1 MARRRLEEWRLLV
14 GAAQRAGTCRRCG
27 ARRSTTLVF
36 CVGCVQVLCP
46 QCAGLQP
53 HPLCELQRCVRCV
66 ADGLPVHL
74 MREVMAALDRR
85 TRKSTRENHA
95 RHLRAYRVWAL
106 GCVEGSCLPARPVE
120 ILLYVMYCLERREPV
135 LDATTV
141 QLHVTALSAWHQQ
154 AQEAAGEGS
163 GIANPSK
170 DPAVRRILKV
180 ALDYYKK
187 PSKAMRPFT
196 LEEWMGVMQRGF
208 PSTRS
213 GRHRLLGVTLCATGP
228 FRPGAVTRMKVH
240 YTVGAGGRVFYGP
253 KSDIWV
259 VRDDPAWPDPYLMI
273 RLTADKTEAMD
284 KNVTASRTRDVP
296 IPARCMGTRPVR
308 LLENYLRHEAPPTGG
323 YLMVAPLGREGFRT
337 GRYSNLGK
345 AVTSAYKRAWPG
357 RSAAG
362 VAGATP
368 RKSMAQWLWRA
379 GRSKREIVDIAG
391 WAQRDRDAAD
401 VYFKTQCDV
410 QLHIKEAL
418 LHHLRY
424 GRKD

>member
-1 MARRRLEEWRLLV
+1 
-14 GAAQRAGTCRRCG
+14 
-27 ARRSTTLVF
+27 
-36 CVGCVQVLCP
+36 VGCTQVMCP
-46 QCAGLQP
+46 PCAGVQP
-53 HPLCELQRCVRCV
+53 FALCELQRCVRCM
-66 ADGLPVHL
+66 AGPLPVER
-74 MREVMAALDRR
+74 MREAMAALARR
-85 TRKSTRENHA
+85 TRASTQDHHLRA
-95 RHLRAYRVWAL
+95 LRAYRAWAG
-106 GCVEGSCLPARPVE
+106 GCVDGCCLPAEPVE
-120 ILLYVMYCLERREPV
+120 VLLYVMHCLERRVPT
-135 LDATTV
+135 LDASTV
-141 QLHVTALSAWHQQ
+141 ALHVTALSAWHQQ
-154 AQEAAGEGS
+154 AQEAAGGGC
-163 GIANPSK
+163 GIANPAK

-187 PSKAMRPFT
+187 PSKAMRPLT
-196 LEEWMGVMQRGF
+196 VEEWMGVLRRGF

-228 FRPGAVTRMKVH
+228 FRPGAVTRLRVH
-240 YTVGAGGRVFYGP
+240 YTVGPGGRVIYGP

-259 VRDDPAWPDPYLMI
+259 VRDDPAWPDPYIMI
-273 RLTADKTEAMD
+273 RLTGEMD
-284 KNVTASRTRDVP
+284 KNITANRTRDVP

-308 LLENYLRHEAPPTGG
+308 MLENYLRHEAPPTGG
-323 YLMVAPLGREGFRT
+323 YLMVAPLGARGFRA

-357 RSAAG
+357 RDATG

-401 VYFKTQCDV
+401 VYFKTQFDV

-424 GRKD
+424 GSRD

>member
-1 MARRRLEEWRLLV
+1 M
-14 GAAQRAGTCRRCG
+14 
-27 ARRSTTLVF
+27 
-36 CVGCVQVLCP
+36 GCVQVLCP

-170 DPAVRRILKV
+170 DQAVRRILKV

-196 LEEWMGVMQRGF
+196 LEEWMGVLQRGF

>member
-1 MARRRLEEWRLLV
+1 M
-14 GAAQRAGTCRRCG
+14 
-27 ARRSTTLVF
+27 
-36 CVGCVQVLCP
+36 GCVQVLCP

-170 DPAVRRILKV
+170 DQAVRRILKV

-196 LEEWMGVMQRGF
+196 LEEWMGVLQRGF

-259 VRDDPAWPDPYLMI
+259 VRDDPAWPDPYMMI
-273 RLTADKTEAMD
+273 RLTGEMD
-284 KNVTASRTRDVP
+284 KNVTANRTRDVP

-308 LLENYLRHEAPPTGG
+308 MLENYLRH
-323 YLMVAPLGREGFRT
+323 
-337 GRYSNLGK
+337 
-345 AVTSAYKRAWPG
+345 
-357 RSAAG
+357 
-362 VAGATP
+362 
-368 RKSMAQWLWRA
+368 
-379 GRSKREIVDIAG
+379 
-391 WAQRDRDAAD
+391 
-401 VYFKTQCDV
+401 
-410 QLHIKEAL
+410 
-418 LHHLRY
+418 
-424 GRKD
+424 